1 MALFAH
7 FYYKHPS
14 LRWQKQVANIFLNTS
29 ISVCTKVQFF
39 SYQPSAISGQQSAIS
54 YQQSAI
60 SYQLSAISFQL
71 TTDLLKADS

>member
-14 LRWQKQVANIFLNTS
+14 LRWQKKVANIFLKTS

-39 SYQPSAISGQQSAIS
+39 SYQRSAISGQQSAIS
-54 YQQSAI
+54 YQLSAISNQQSAI
-60 SYQLSAISFQL
+60 SYQPSAFS
-71 TTDLLKADS
+71 